1 MMNRSER
8 VLEYMKEFGSIS
20 PLEAF
25 RDLGYT
31 RLSAAIFELKRNGY
45 KIKTVLET
53 GVNRYG
59 QAVHYARYS
68 LIGGGKNAF

>member
-1 MMNRSER
+1 MNRAER
-8 VLEYMKEFGSIS
+8 VLQYIQEFGSIS

-45 KIKTVLET
+45 RIKTEVEC

-59 QAVHYARYS
+59 HPVHYARYS
-68 LIGGGKNAF
+68 LHKAKNHAV

>member
-1 MMNRSER
+1 MNRSER
-8 VLEYMKEFGSIS
+8 VLDYIKEFGSIS

-45 KIKTVLET
+45 KIRTERAT
-53 GVNRYG
+53 GKNRYG
-59 QAVHYARYS
+59 QLVSYARYY
-68 LIGGGKNAF
+68 LAGDVNEV